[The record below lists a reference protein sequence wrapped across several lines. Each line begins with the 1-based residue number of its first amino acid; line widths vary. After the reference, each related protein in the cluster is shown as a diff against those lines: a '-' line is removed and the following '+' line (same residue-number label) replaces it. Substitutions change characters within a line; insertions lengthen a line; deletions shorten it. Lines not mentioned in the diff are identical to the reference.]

1 MLRPSSSQILKNGE
15 SVYSLVIA
23 VAKRAREIL
32 DDAYDRKEVIDIK
45 PVKTA
50 VDQFANGEY
59 KLTEDPTL
67 KRLSE
72 K

>member
-32 DDAYDRKEVIDIK
+32 DDAYENKEVIDVK

-59 KLTEDPTL
+59 RLIEDPSL
-67 KRLSE
+67 KKNVKR
-72 K
+72 

>member
-15 SVYSLVIA
+15 SVYSLVVA
-23 VAKRAREIL
+23 VAKRAREII
-32 DDAYDRKEVIDIK
+32 DTAYDNKEVIDVK

-59 KLTEDPTL
+59 RLIEDPSL
-67 KRLSE
+67 KKIVR

>member
-15 SVYSLVIA
+15 STYSLVIA

-32 DDAYDRKEVIDIK
+32 DQAYENKEIIERK
-45 PVKTA
+45 PVRTA

-59 KLTEDPTL
+59 KLVEDPSL
-67 KRLSE
+67 RNK
-72 K
+72 

>member
-32 DDAYDRKEVIDIK
+32 DTAYENKEVIDVK

-59 KLTEDPTL
+59 RLIEDPSL
-67 KRLSE
+67 KKTIKR
-72 K
+72 

>member
-1 MLRPSSSQILKNGE
+1 MLRPSSSQILKSGE

-32 DDAYDRKEVIDIK
+32 DDAYENKEVIDVK

-59 KLTEDPTL
+59 RLIEDPSLKKTL
-67 KRLSE
+67 KR
-72 K
+72 